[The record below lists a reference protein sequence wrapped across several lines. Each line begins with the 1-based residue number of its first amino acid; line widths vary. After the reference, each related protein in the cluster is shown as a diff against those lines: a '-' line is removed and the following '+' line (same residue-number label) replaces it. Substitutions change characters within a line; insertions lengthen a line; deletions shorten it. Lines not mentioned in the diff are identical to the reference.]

1 MKDGK
6 LLIAIVNSSS
16 FGISFPEHLKALSAF
31 AELIRVELP
40 KGAPAT
46 EFHARLAGVDGIV
59 ASVTPPYTREVLLGL
74 PELKLLARHGVGCD
88 NVDLPTCNELGIVVS
103 RVGPQVERES
113 VAQMTLGLIHAAAR
127 QIVTGCAMVKAGQ
140 WSRRATIP
148 LGVDLNGA
156 TVGLVGIGAIGK
168 TVSRIL
174 ALGYRAKVIAYDP
187 YVDAG
192 VVAANHAQK
201 VGFADLLAQSAV
213 ISLHCPLTHETSRMF
228 GAPELAAMNDGVIL
242 INTCR
247 GEIFDQAA
255 LIAALRSGKV
265 GGYSTDV
272 VEGEPIG
279 ADHVLLAT
287 PNVIVTPHLGGY
299 SVVSLRGMGDT
310 MVDDMR
316 RVFVERAFPEFIAN
330 PDVDL
335 AACRIARM
343 RAGGR

>member
-1 MKDGK
+1 MKNGK

-16 FGISFPEHLKALSAF
+16 FGVSFPEHLNALSAF
-31 AELIRVELP
+31 ADLIRVEMP
-40 KGAPAT
+40 KGSPPA

-59 ASVTPPYTREVLLGL
+59 ASVTPPYTREVLAGL

-88 NVDLPTCNELGIVVS
+88 NVDIPTCNELGIVVS
-103 RVGPQVERES
+103 RVGPHVEPES
-113 VAQMTLGLIHAAAR
+113 VAQMTLGLINAAAR
-127 QIVTGCAMVKAGQ
+127 QIVTGWTMVKAGQ
-140 WSRRATIP
+140 WARRATIP

-174 ALGYRAKVIAYDP
+174 ALGYGANVIAYDP
-187 YVDAG
+187 YVDAD
-192 VVAANHAQK
+192 VVAARHARK
-201 VGFADLLAQSAV
+201 VGFGELLAKSAV
-213 ISLHCPLTHETSRMF
+213 ISLHCPLTHETLRMF
-228 GAPELAAMNDGVIL
+228 GGPELAAMNDGVIL
-242 INTCR
+242 VNTCR

-255 LIAALRSGKV
+255 LIEALNTGKV

-287 PNVIVTPHLGGY
+287 PRVIVTPHLGGY
-299 SVVSLRGMGDT
+299 SVVSLRGMGQT

-316 RVFVERAFPEFIAN
+316 RVFVEGTYPEFIAN

-335 AACRIARM
+335 GTSRIARM
-343 RAGGR
+343 RAKAR